1 MLYDRVMKNMQNRH
15 KRIKHM
21 NSSINA
27 RLQRRLR
34 KFAENPLSGFRVS
47 GLTYEL
53 GPGSRVS
60 PSESWD
66 SGPTFRISH
75 KKTEGWYIEWQ
86 RMTTSGT
93 TSNTEWYNKWQRITT
108 SDNEWSFRL
117 NLFCFFFEWERNL
130 PLNTL
135 KRTLRPCGGP

>member
-1 MLYDRVMKNMQNRH
+1 
-15 KRIKHM
+15 M

-34 KFAENPLSGFRVS
+34 KFAENPLSGLWVS
-47 GLTYEL
+47 GLSWV
-53 GPGSRVS
+53 PGLKSRVL
-60 PSESWD
+60 PSKFWA

-117 NLFCFFFEWERNL
+117 IFFFFNERGTYHFMKIVWDNKL
-130 PLNTL
+130 IIFSSVCFSHLDKYLHEITN
-135 KRTLRPCGGP
+135 